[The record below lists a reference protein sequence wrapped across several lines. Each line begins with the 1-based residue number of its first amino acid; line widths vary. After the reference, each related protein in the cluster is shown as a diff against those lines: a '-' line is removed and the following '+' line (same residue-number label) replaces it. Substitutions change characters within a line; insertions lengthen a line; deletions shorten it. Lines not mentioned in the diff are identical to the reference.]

1 LVSMHVPEIYIGREQ
16 SYLKH
21 QVLYEYLIGWG
32 MKLASLGQQRQVRL
46 CYVDAFSGPWKARG
60 ANLEDTSIAI
70 GIKALRSASETWGG
84 NVKIEAFFVEKEP
97 LAFAEL
103 ERFVATQPDG
113 IEMTARC
120 GEFGAHIEELNTWLN
135 KDAAC
140 IFVDPTG
147 WKGAAMRFIAPLMN
161 EPRRDVLVNVMFD
174 HINRFKDD
182 PRDFLRQQMRDFF
195 GLADSNLPEML
206 DEEDLFKLY
215 RSNLKELCG
224 VKYAADLAI
233 PHPTDDRTKFRLVV
247 GGSSPAVLK
256 LFREIE
262 AKVIGREAATV
273 REMATLRKA
282 EETTGQGSLFV
293 VPPAVDRSYMKL
305 HEKGLKE
312 APKAFLQELHEC
324 RPVRFIDVWPK
335 VLEANH
341 ITKVE
346 LARIAWNLYRVGNI
360 KITNLKAG
368 QRTVKDDNI
377 ILPTKF

>member
-1 LVSMHVPEIYIGREQ
+1 MHVPEIYIGREQ

-135 KDAAC
+135 KEAAC

-293 VPPAVDRSYMKL
+293 VPPAVDRSYM
-305 HEKGLKE
+305 
-312 APKAFLQELHEC
+312 
-324 RPVRFIDVWPK
+324 
-335 VLEANH
+335 
-341 ITKVE
+341 
-346 LARIAWNLYRVGNI
+346 
-360 KITNLKAG
+360 
-368 QRTVKDDNI
+368 
-377 ILPTKF
+377 

>member
-1 LVSMHVPEIYIGREQ
+1 MHVPEVYIGREQ

-21 QVLYEYLIGWG
+21 QVLYEYLIEWG
-32 MKLASLGQQRQVRL
+32 IKLASVGKQRQVRL

-70 GIKALRSASETWGG
+70 GIKALRAASETWGG
-84 NVKIEAFFVEKEP
+84 DVKIEAFFVEKDP

-103 ERFVATQPDG
+103 ERFVASQPDG
-113 IEMTARC
+113 IKMNARC
-120 GEFGAHIEELNTWLN
+120 GEFGAHINELNTWL
-135 KDAAC
+135 KRDAAF

-147 WKGAAMRFIAPLMN
+147 WKGAAMRFIAPLMK

-182 PRDFLRQQMRDFF
+182 PRPFLRQQMRDFF

-206 DEEDLFKLY
+206 DEEDLFRLY
-215 RSNLKELCG
+215 RSNLKSLCE

-247 GGSSPAVLK
+247 GGSSPAVLE
-256 LFREIE
+256 LFRRIE
-262 AKVIGREAATV
+262 AKVIGRQAATV
-273 REMATLRKA
+273 REVATLRKA
-282 EETTGQGSLFV
+282 EEKTGQGSLFV
-293 VPPAVDRSYMKL
+293 APPAIDRSYMTL
-305 HEKGLKE
+305 HEKGLKD
-312 APKAFLQELHEC
+312 APKALLQALHEC
-324 RPVRFIDVWPK
+324 RAIPFRDVWPE

-346 LARIAWNLYRVGNI
+346 LARIAWDLHREDKI
-360 KITNLKAG
+360 KITNLSER
-368 QRTVKDDNI
+368 QRTVKDENT
-377 ILPTKF
+377 ILLV

>member
-1 LVSMHVPEIYIGREQ
+1 MHVPEVYIGREQ

-21 QVLYEYLIGWG
+21 QVLYEYLIEWG
-32 MKLASLGQQRQVRL
+32 IKLASVGKQRQVRL

-70 GIKALRSASETWGG
+70 GIKALRAASETWGG
-84 NVKIEAFFVEKEP
+84 DVKIEAFFVEKDP

-103 ERFVATQPDG
+103 ERFVASQPDG
-113 IEMTARC
+113 IKMNSRC
-120 GEFGAHIEELNTWLN
+120 GEFGAHINELNTWL
-135 KDAAC
+135 KRDAAF

-147 WKGAAMRFIAPLMN
+147 WKGAAMRFIAPLMK

-182 PRDFLRQQMRDFF
+182 PRPFLRQQMRDFF

-206 DEEDLFKLY
+206 DEEDLFRLY
-215 RSNLKELCG
+215 RSNLKSLCE

-247 GGSSPAVLK
+247 GGSSPAVLE
-256 LFREIE
+256 LFRRIE
-262 AKVIGREAATV
+262 AKVIGRQAATV
-273 REMATLRKA
+273 REVATLRKA
-282 EETTGQGSLFV
+282 EEKTGQGSLFV
-293 VPPAVDRSYMKL
+293 APPAIDRSYMTL
-305 HEKGLKE
+305 HEKGLKD
-312 APKAFLQELHEC
+312 APKALLQSLHEC
-324 RPVRFIDVWPK
+324 RAIPFRDVWPE

-346 LARIAWNLYRVGNI
+346 LARIAWDLHREDKI
-360 KITNLKAG
+360 KITNLNER
-368 QRTVKDDNI
+368 QRTVKDENT
-377 ILPTKF
+377 ILLV

>member
-1 LVSMHVPEIYIGREQ
+1 MHVPDIYIGREQ

-21 QVLYEYLIGWG
+21 QVLYEYLIEWG
-32 MKLASLGQQRQVRL
+32 IKLASLGTRRQVRL

-70 GIKALRSASETWGG
+70 GIKALRAASETWGG
-84 NVKIEAFFVEKEP
+84 DVKIEAFFVEKDP

-103 ERFVATQPDG
+103 ERFVASQPEG
-113 IEMTARC
+113 IKMTRRR
-120 GEFGAHIEELNTWLN
+120 GEFGSHIEELNTWL
-135 KDAAC
+135 KRDAAF

-147 WKGAAMRFIAPLMN
+147 WKGAAMKFIAPLMN

-182 PRDFLRQQMRDFF
+182 PRPFLRQQMRDFF
-195 GLADSNLPEML
+195 GLAESNLPEML
-206 DEEDLFKLY
+206 DEEGLFELY
-215 RSNLKELCG
+215 RGNLKSLCG

-247 GGSSPAVLK
+247 GGSSPAVLE
-256 LFREIE
+256 LFRRIE

-273 REMATLRKA
+273 REVASLRKA
-282 EETTGQGSLFV
+282 EEKTGQGNLFV
-293 VPPAVDRSYMKL
+293 VPPAIDRSYMTL
-305 HEKGLKE
+305 HEKGLE
-312 APKAFLQELHEC
+312 YAPKAILKALHEYQAVPF
-324 RPVRFIDVWPK
+324 RDVWPE

-346 LARIAWNLYRVGNI
+346 LARIAWDLYREGKI
-360 KITNLKAG
+360 KITNLRAK
-368 QRTVKDDNI
+368 QRTVKDDTI
-377 ILPTKF
+377 IIPA

>member
-1 LVSMHVPEIYIGREQ
+1 MHVPDIYIGREQ

-32 MKLASLGQQRQVRL
+32 IKLASLSTQRQVRL

-84 NVKIEAFFVEKEP
+84 DIRIEAFFVEKDP

-103 ERFVATQPDG
+103 ERFVASQPDG
-113 IEMTARC
+113 IKITARR
-120 GEFGAHIEELNTWLN
+120 GEFGSHIEELNTWLRR
-135 KDAAC
+135 DAAF

-147 WKGAAMRFIAPLMN
+147 WKGAAMKFIAPLVN

-182 PRDFLRQQMRDFF
+182 PRPFLRQQMRDFF
-195 GLADSNLPEML
+195 GLAESNLPEML
-206 DEEDLFKLY
+206 DEEELFELY
-215 RSNLKELCG
+215 RKNLKTLSG
-224 VKYAADLAI
+224 VRYAADLAI

-247 GGSSPAVLK
+247 GGSSPAVLE
-256 LFREIE
+256 LFRRIE

-273 REMATLRKA
+273 REVASLRKA
-282 EETTGQGSLFV
+282 EEKTGQGSLFV
-293 VPPAVDRSYMKL
+293 APPAVDRSYMTL
-305 HEKGLKE
+305 HEKGLKD
-312 APKAFLQELHEC
+312 APKAILQALHEC
-324 RPVRFIDVWPK
+324 RAVPFRDVWPE

-346 LARIAWNLYRVGNI
+346 LARIAWDLYQEGKI
-360 KITNLKAG
+360 KLTNLRTR
-368 QRTVKDDNI
+368 QRTVKDDTI
-377 ILPTKF
+377 VIPTWL

>member
-1 LVSMHVPEIYIGREQ
+1 MHVPEVYIGREQ

-21 QVLYEYLIGWG
+21 QVLYEYLIEWG
-32 MKLASLGQQRQVRL
+32 IKLASVGKQRQVRL

-70 GIKALRSASETWGG
+70 GIKALRAASETWGG
-84 NVKIEAFFVEKEP
+84 DVKIEAFFVEKDP

-103 ERFVATQPDG
+103 ERFNASQPDG
-113 IEMTARC
+113 IKMNARC
-120 GEFGAHIEELNTWLN
+120 GEFGAHINELNTWL
-135 KDAAC
+135 KRDAAF

-147 WKGAAMRFIAPLMN
+147 WKGAAMRFIAPLMK

-182 PRDFLRQQMRDFF
+182 PRPFLRQQMRDFF

-206 DEEDLFKLY
+206 DEEDLFRLY
-215 RSNLKELCG
+215 RSNLKSLCE

-247 GGSSPAVLK
+247 GGSSPAVLE
-256 LFREIE
+256 LFRRIE
-262 AKVIGREAATV
+262 AKVIGRQAATV
-273 REMATLRKA
+273 REVATLRKA
-282 EETTGQGSLFV
+282 EERTGQGSLFV
-293 VPPAVDRSYMKL
+293 APPAIDRSYMTL
-305 HEKGLKE
+305 HEKGLKD
-312 APKAFLQELHEC
+312 APKALLQALHEC
-324 RPVRFIDVWPK
+324 RAIPFRDVWPE

-346 LARIAWNLYRVGNI
+346 LARIAWDLHREDKI
-360 KITNLKAG
+360 KITNLNER
-368 QRTVKDDNI
+368 QRTVKDENT
-377 ILPTKF
+377 ILLV